1 MARPR
6 KHIVVTASQIEEA
19 FTNGRVTVPMLA
31 GMAGVSVP
39 TMRRHLAET
48 FGDRMTSGETPVVQ
62 FLQLC
67 LRQPE
72 KNSLCVRVLLGNPAA
87 LAPPLFS
94 FGLLTR

>member
-48 FGDRMTSGETPVVQ
+48 FGDRMTFQRGRTGG
-62 FLQLC
+62 LT
-67 LRQPE
+67 
-72 KNSLCVRVLLGNPAA
+72 
-87 LAPPLFS
+87 LAPATPEVEADTAPTAETS
-94 FGLLTR
+94 AS